1 MGNSLIARA
10 RARAYQAYTRLGFGL
25 AARYR
30 PLLARTTFVGVTG
43 SCGKTTAKE
52 LAAAVLTT
60 RFKGRANP
68 ASYNAPPHLDRTI
81 LRVRPWDAFCLLEL
95 SPTKMGKLVFDHVLR
110 MVRPQI
116 GVMTVIGT
124 DHIRTY
130 RTIEVIA
137 AEKSKLIAALPAH
150 GTAILNFDDPHVRS
164 MRSLCAGRVISYGL
178 APEAMLRAEGF
189 DVHERAFDVT
199 KHADAAA
206 AVDAIEAQTG
216 PIEILVNNAGMQRR
230 GPIQDYAASD
240 WDALMAT
247 NLDSVFHVGQAVAR
261 RMIPRGR
268 GRIINICSVMSEL
281 GRPGIAPYTASKG
294 AVKMLTKGM
303 AIDLG
308 PLGITVNGIGPGYF
322 KTELNQALVDDE
334 KFSSWL
340 IGRTPSRRWGDVED
354 LAGAAVFLA
363 SDAARFVNGHILY
376 VDGGVTASI

>member
-1 MGNSLIARA
+1 MTILDSF
-10 RARAYQAYTRLGFGL
+10 RLDGRL
-25 AARYR
+25 A
-30 PLLARTTFVGVTG
+30 LVTG
-43 SCGKTTAKE
+43 SSAGIGLAIARGLGQAGARLVLNGRDAVK
-52 LAAAVLTT
+52 LAAA
-60 RFKGRANP
+60 
-68 ASYNAPPHLDRTI
+68 
-81 LRVRPWDAFCLLEL
+81 
-95 SPTKMGKLVFDHVLR
+95 
-110 MVRPQI
+110 
-116 GVMTVIGT
+116 
-124 DHIRTY
+124 
-130 RTIEVIA
+130 A
-137 AEKSKLIAALPAH
+137 AA
-150 GTAILNFDDPHVRS
+150 
-164 MRSLCAGRVISYGL
+164 
-178 APEAMLRAEGF
+178 LRAEGF